1 MRSAKEHPQPVND
14 YLATELAAG
23 RIVGPF
29 EVHELPNGQVSRF
42 GVIPKANQPGKW

>member
-14 YLATELAAG
+14 YYLATELAAR

-29 EVHELPNGQVSRF
+29 DVHEFLTDKS
-42 GVIPKANQPGKW
+42 ANSG